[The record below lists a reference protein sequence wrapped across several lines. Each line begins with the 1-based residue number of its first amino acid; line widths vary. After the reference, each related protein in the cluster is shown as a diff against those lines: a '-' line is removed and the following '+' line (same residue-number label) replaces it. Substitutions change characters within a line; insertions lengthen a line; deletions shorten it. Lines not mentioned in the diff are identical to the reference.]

1 MKRLFFILIILFS
14 YCSMQAAE
22 AAKPR
27 PKMEFETILYI
38 DSTAVGQAP
47 ATRGAFS
54 DAVKSAGVAALSG
67 SVTGVVSALVS
78 FGVDALTYV
87 ITIRKRMRKNWEET
101 IQKENAFTTKFSTVT
116 QINDFYNKP
125 SQRGA
130 LDPQGMQFNGIACR
144 QIAVEDGVR
153 DTSLFL
159 AVHLDPDKKENI
171 WNHSKFNLVVDTL
184 RFNPF
189 ASNLPNT
196 TLSINYDFKE
206 RPRLAVDFTIRIFA
220 SWYAENLTLHQNQQL
235 GTFNI
240 HVDIDSTSL
249 EKGRYNYVRS
259 EILDAKAEAEAYD
272 EPYTGLPLIACAGES
287 FIVPR
292 SYMPCEEG
300 SALHN
305 QWGTGEY
312 KIEIEM
318 NETCEISD
326 QMKQEWIKD
335 YRRHRKLA
343 KEMGVPVDNPWNYFV
358 TQRWDE
364 TSQEMVT
371 TITKEATTPLINSF
385 GKAIN
390 ATLTK

>member
-1 MKRLFFILIILFS
+1 MKRLPLILLLIFS
-14 YCSMQAAE
+14 YCGIHAAE
-22 AAKPR
+22 AIQPR
-27 PKMEFETILYI
+27 PKMEFQTILYI
-38 DSTAVGQAP
+38 DSTAIGQAP

-54 DAVKSAGVAALSG
+54 DAIKSAGVAALSG

-78 FGVDALTYV
+78 FGVDALTYMV
-87 ITIRKRMRKNWEET
+87 TIRKRMRKNWEET

-116 QINDFYNKP
+116 QVNDFYNKP

-130 LDPQGMQFNGIACR
+130 LDPQSMQFNGIACR
-144 QIAVEDGVR
+144 QIAVNDGVR

-159 AVHLDPDKKENI
+159 SLHLDPDKKENI

-206 RPRLAVDFTIRIFA
+206 RPHLAVDFTIRIFA

-235 GTFNI
+235 GTFHI

-249 EKGRYNYVRS
+249 DKGRYSYVRS
-259 EILDAKAEAEAYD
+259 DILDAKAEAEAYD

-292 SYMPCEEG
+292 SFMPCENG
-300 SALHN
+300 SELHN

-318 NETCEISD
+318 NETCELSE
-326 QMKQEWIKD
+326 QMKKDWIKD

-343 KEMGVPVDNPWNYFV
+343 KEMGVPMDNPWNYFV

-390 ATLTK
+390 STLSK